1 MLGWATSHP
10 RMGVLVGDTA
20 GSRTFSSKAVLQF
33 VCSKGESAGGHRK
46 RRNKEISLSVVMV
59 CAEVLLAAAEQ

>member
-1 MLGWATSHP
+1 
-10 RMGVLVGDTA
+10 MGVLVGDTA
-20 GSRTFSSKAVLQF
+20 GSCAFSSKAVLQF

-46 RRNKEISLSVVMV
+46 RRNKEISLSVEFVMV